1 VGTVLFPNF
10 IAVLVT
16 EEINLVF
23 FVTTVA
29 KETLNNK
36 IHVKVVII
44 VHDEN
49 PQK

>member
-1 VGTVLFPNF
+1 MLFPNF
-10 IAVLVT
+10 IAVLVP
-16 EEINLVF
+16 EEINIAFF

-29 KETLNNK
+29 KEAFNNK

-49 PQK
+49 PKK